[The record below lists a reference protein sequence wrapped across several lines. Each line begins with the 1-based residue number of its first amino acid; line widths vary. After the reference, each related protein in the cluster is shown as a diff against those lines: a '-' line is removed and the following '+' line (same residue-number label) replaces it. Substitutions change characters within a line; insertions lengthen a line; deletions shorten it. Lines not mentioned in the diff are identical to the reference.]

1 MCSDGGCPG
10 VHVTPTRSPYPPTST
25 TSFRNVLISGRRFNF
40 HPGHDW
46 NCARANA
53 PSPAVPRAT
62 RASATHAATTRA
74 ATTRRAGRR
83 RVVVRVLV
91 AVDVIAERATRD
103 VASSH
108 RRDVDVPQTLE
119 RVLSASASR
128 HRATRTRGAMMRA
141 TTTTTTCATTTTTT
155 TTRAKTRATTRATR
169 RAHVARANA
178 SPDGDASKGACSG
191 SCDSCGLAKEKM
203 QCDGSGR
210 IQGGMGAIP
219 LFAWW
224 PIKAY
229 RPCPGLIDNGGV
241 YTRKGQDVNAILW
254 GESGKD

>member
-1 MCSDGGCPG
+1 
-10 VHVTPTRSPYPPTST
+10 
-25 TSFRNVLISGRRFNF
+25 
-40 HPGHDW
+40 
-46 NCARANA
+46 
-53 PSPAVPRAT
+53 
-62 RASATHAATTRA
+62 
-74 ATTRRAGRR
+74 
-83 RVVVRVLV
+83 
-91 AVDVIAERATRD
+91 
-103 VASSH
+103 
-108 RRDVDVPQTLE
+108 
-119 RVLSASASR
+119 
-128 HRATRTRGAMMRA
+128 MRA
-141 TTTTTTCATTTTTT
+141 TTTTTTATTTTTTT

-178 SPDGDASKGACSG
+178 SPDGDATKAACSG

>member
-1 MCSDGGCPG
+1 MM
-10 VHVTPTRSPYPPTST
+10 
-25 TSFRNVLISGRRFNF
+25 
-40 HPGHDW
+40 
-46 NCARANA
+46 
-53 PSPAVPRAT
+53 
-62 RASATHAATTRA
+62 
-74 ATTRRAGRR
+74 
-83 RVVVRVLV
+83 
-91 AVDVIAERATRD
+91 
-103 VASSH
+103 
-108 RRDVDVPQTLE
+108 
-119 RVLSASASR
+119 
-128 HRATRTRGAMMRA
+128 MMR
-141 TTTTTTCATTTTTT
+141 TTTLRTTTTTTTT

-178 SPDGDASKGACSG
+178 SPDGDATKAACAG